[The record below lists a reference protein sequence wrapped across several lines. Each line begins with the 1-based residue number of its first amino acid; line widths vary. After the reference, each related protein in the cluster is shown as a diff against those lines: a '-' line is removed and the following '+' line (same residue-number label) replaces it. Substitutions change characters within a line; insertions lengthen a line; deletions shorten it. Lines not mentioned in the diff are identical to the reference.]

1 MQVKHN
7 EPRLLFHQRDD
18 KLHDVSEQAGP
29 AFQKYFAVRG
39 LAAGNYHSDGTLD
52 VLDRVNERPSLQA
65 LLRGTGSLCRT
76 QPRQRFASAA
86 RRFPSVSQYRLLQKE
101 GQMQLLDS
109 PESIAIENGSA
120 YLQLALLQSLSLG
133 A

>member
-18 KLHDVSEQAGP
+18 KLHGVSEQAGP

-76 QPRQRFASAA
+76 QPRQLFASAA
-86 RRFPSVSQYRLLQKE
+86 P
-101 GQMQLLDS
+101 
-109 PESIAIENGSA
+109 
-120 YLQLALLQSLSLG
+120 LSLCQPVPTPAERG
-133 A
+133 TDAATGFP